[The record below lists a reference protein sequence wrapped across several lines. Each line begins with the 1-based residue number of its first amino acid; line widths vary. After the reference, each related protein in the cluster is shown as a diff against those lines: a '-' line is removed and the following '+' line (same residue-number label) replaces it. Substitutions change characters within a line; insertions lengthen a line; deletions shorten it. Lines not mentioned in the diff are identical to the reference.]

1 MFVCL
6 LFHGTPPPKKKQTN
20 KTNRSSPNGPLRRF
34 FVVVREWRPISGCSA
49 NRRREKNAHAA
60 VHRKRSTSVRNA
72 STVVFTEFYRVF
84 FGGGSRGLVLLFLP
98 SLTAFPLFAT
108 LEIESG
114 KFLIELNIVFYLDIE
129 LIRDWI
135 GDGVRTWRKPSNP
148 MATGAAQESPRQQ
161 LEAASFFVCVPQF
174 PRLVP
179 SFTEFYRVLPS
190 FPAFCRIPSYGS
202 SMILPSFT
210 GFYIDF
216 VGIFFS
222 RK

>member
-1 MFVCL
+1 M
-6 LFHGTPPPKKKQTN
+6 
-20 KTNRSSPNGPLRRF
+20 
-34 FVVVREWRPISGCSA
+34 
-49 NRRREKNAHAA
+49 
-60 VHRKRSTSVRNA
+60 
-72 STVVFTEFYRVF
+72 
-84 FGGGSRGLVLLFLP
+84 LFLP

-108 LEIESG
+108 LEIESD

-190 FPAFCRIPSYGS
+190 FTEFSCVLPNPITAKRAPYGS